1 VPGTGLITVG
11 RALTARLARRKAAPY
26 VLAALAAVTAGASAQ
41 TGMPPAEPA
50 KDLETAL
57 YKAAD
62 ALGMVRGPQ
71 ERDAIVTFEYW
82 ATGTLS
88 RQGRTCQLTTYRA
101 SVRYPAADRRERF
114 PVPGMR
120 VDSTCAAAA
129 GQKPER
135 QIEVV
140 AGEFAWNEAEPGGN
154 ATSTPGAAQERLLQ
168 IWTLP
173 QGVIKAARLAGAK
186 ATFAMEGGK
195 PVMTFPLPPP
205 LQAGTIKATLDPE
218 HFLFHTMPTGVRR
231 YFSHRIERVE
241 ARLNNVVTVTTYADY
256 RDWNDQDYKSDALL
270 PGRIV
275 QERNGVRV
283 MDLTLTRSQTYNPY
297 VVMPVPESVEKAATR

>member
-1 VPGTGLITVG
+1 MRKSTVTLALLI
-11 RALTARLARRKAAPY
+11 A
-26 VLAALAAVTAGASAQ
+26 AAVAAVDPSRAAGQAG
-41 TGMPPAEPA
+41 GMRPPEPA

-62 ALGMVRGPQ
+62 ALGMLRGPQ

-82 ATGTLS
+82 ATGTLMQ
-88 RQGRTCQLTTYRA
+88 QGTTCQLASYRA

-120 VDSTCAAAA
+120 VDYTCAAAA
-129 GQKPER
+129 GQKTDR

-140 AGEFAWNEAEPGGN
+140 AGEFAWNETAPGGSGTPMPA
-154 ATSTPGAAQERLLQ
+154 ATQERLLQ

-186 ATFAMEGGK
+186 AAFATEGGK
-195 PVMTFPLPPP
+195 PVVTFPLPPP
-205 LQAGTIKATLDPE
+205 LQAGTVKATLDPAP
-218 HFLFHTMPTGVRR
+218 FLFHTMPTGVRR

-241 ARLNNVVTVTTYADY
+241 ARLGGVVTVITYADY
-256 RDWNDQDYKSDALL
+256 RDWNADDYKSDALL

-297 VVMPVPESVEKAATR
+297 VIMPVPENVRKAAAR

>member
-1 VPGTGLITVG
+1 MRQTVLTGALLLAICAG
-11 RALTARLARRKAAPY
+11 RLHTAA
-26 VLAALAAVTAGASAQ
+26 AQ
-41 TGMPPAEPA
+41 TGFPPPEPA
-50 KDLETAL
+50 RDLETAL

-62 ALGMVRGPQ
+62 ALGMLRGPQ

-82 ATGTLS
+82 ATGTLT
-88 RQGRTCQLTTYRA
+88 RGGRTCQLTNYRA
-101 SVRYPAADRRERF
+101 SLRYSAPDRRERF

-120 VDSTCAAAA
+120 VDYTCA
-129 GQKPER
+129 GEGGGKPER
-135 QIEVV
+135 RIEVV
-140 AGEFAWNEAEPGGN
+140 AGGFAWDETEPGRS
-154 ATSTPGAAQERLLQ
+154 ATPMPAAAGERLLQ

-186 ATFAMEGGK
+186 ATFAVEGGK
-195 PVMTFPLPPP
+195 PVITFPLPPP
-205 LQAGTIKATLDPE
+205 LETGAVKATLDPE

-241 ARLNNVVTVTTYADY
+241 TRRANVVTVTTYADH
-256 RDWNDQDYKSDALL
+256 RDWNADDYKSDALL

-297 VVMPVPESVEKAATR
+297 VVMPVPENVRKAAAQ

>member
-1 VPGTGLITVG
+1 MRIDTKTVG
-11 RALTARLARRKAAPY
+11 RAIACAIG
-26 VLAALAAVTAGASAQ
+26 VTAVWTAAAAGQ
-41 TGMPPAEPA
+41 TAGTDMPPPEPA
-50 KDLETAL
+50 RTLEDAL

-62 ALGMVRGPQ
+62 ALGMLRGPQ

-82 ATGTLS
+82 GTGTVA
-88 RQGRTCQLTTYRA
+88 RQGQTCQATEYRA
-101 SVRYPAADRRERF
+101 SVRYPAADRRERV

-120 VDSTCAAAA
+120 VDYTCAAGA
-129 GQKPER
+129 GGKGER
-135 QIEVV
+135 RVEVV
-140 AGEFAWNEAEPGGN
+140 AGEFAWNETAPGQN
-154 ATSTPGAAQERLLQ
+154 ATPAPGTAQERLLQ

-195 PVMTFPLPPP
+195 PTITFPLPAP
-205 LQAGTIKATLDPE
+205 LQAGTVKATLDPE

-241 ARLNNVVTVTTYADY
+241 ARLGGVVTVTTYADY
-256 RDWNDQDYKSDALL
+256 RDWNADDYKSDALL

-275 QERNGVRV
+275 QERNGMRV

-297 VVMPVPESVEKAATR
+297 VIMPVPENIRQAAAK